1 VAGPASRPGAA
12 ECGRRDVAGVAGHC
26 ETSDVGKRPRGV
38 AELHRSEVRASAG
51 GIDHY
56 GGGLELA
63 WRPDE
68 TGPCSVDGDASSS
81 HPPISLVVC
90 GGGRPSDG
98 ECCRG
103 GESSDWGAGAARG
116 RFLDLDEVV
125 ALAQACRGPYAEL
138 VYVLAL
144 QGLRWGELAG
154 LQVGDRVMVS
164 GPGLRLSRA
173 VLASNGGGELYV
185 DTLKNKRAR
194 TVPLVPVVV
203 PIVDRWSA
211 GKSPAEWL
219 FAAPA
224 GGALRETNWQRSV
237 SWREAKV
244 TIGRPELRVHDLRHT
259 AASVWL
265 ASGADPKVVQR
276 VLGHA
281 TAAMTMDLYGHMIDR
296 NLWDAAQR
304 LGGTTGARPDEGP
317 DDAGGAMAKSRR

>member
-1 VAGPASRPGAA
+1 MAGATSRPGAA
-12 ECGRRDVAGVAGHC
+12 ECGRREWLESRRTVKRRTL
-26 ETSDVGKRPRGV
+26 ESDCRGV
-38 AELHRSEVRASAG
+38 AELHRSEVRASAS
-51 GIDHY
+51 GIHHY
-56 GGGLELA
+56 GRRLELA

-68 TGPCSVDGDASSS
+68 TWPCSVDGDARPG
-81 HPPISLVVC
+81 HPPISPVVC

-103 GESSDWGAGAARG
+103 GESPSGGQARREG
-116 RFLDLDEVV
+116 RFLDLDEIV
-125 ALAQACRGPYAEL
+125 ALAKRAE
-138 VYVLAL
+138 AL
-144 QGLRWGELAG
+144 MRSWSTYSRCKAFGGVTLAG
-154 LQVGDRVMVS
+154 LQTGDRVMVP

-194 TVPLVPVVV
+194 TVPLVPMVV

-211 GKSPAEWL
+211 GKSPGEWL

-224 GGALRETNWQRSV
+224 GGPLRETNWQRSV
-237 SWREAKV
+237 SWREAKAS
-244 TIGRPELRVHDLRHT
+244 IGRPELRVHDLRHT

-281 TAAMTMDLYGHMIDR
+281 TAAMTMDL
-296 NLWDAAQR
+296 
-304 LGGTTGARPDEGP
+304 
-317 DDAGGAMAKSRR
+317 

>member
-1 VAGPASRPGAA
+1 MMRRGLARSTATRALATLRSLLSFAVADGRVTVNAA
-12 ECGRRDVAGVAGHC
+12 AAAKPPTGGQARR
-26 ETSDVGKRPRGV
+26 E
-38 AELHRSEVRASAG
+38 
-51 GIDHY
+51 
-56 GGGLELA
+56 
-63 WRPDE
+63 
-68 TGPCSVDGDASSS
+68 
-81 HPPISLVVC
+81 
-90 GGGRPSDG
+90 
-98 ECCRG
+98 
-103 GESSDWGAGAARG
+103 G

-138 VYVLAL
+138 VYVLAM

-154 LQVGDRVMVS
+154 LQVGDRVMVP
-164 GPGLRLSRA
+164 GRGLRLSRA

-211 GKSPAEWL
+211 GKSAREWL

-224 GGALRETNWQRSV
+224 GGPLRETNWQRSV
-237 SWREAKV
+237 SWREAKA

-296 NLWDAAQR
+296 NMWDAAQR
-304 LGGTTGARPDEGP
+304 LGGTTGARPEEGP
-317 DDAGGAMAKSRR
+317 DDEGGALAESHR